1 MSYSGVEYLQH
12 IFDETKY
19 LIQQTNTIDK
29 KTFFQDETKKR
40 AFVRSLE
47 IIGEAVKQMP
57 DSLRNKY
64 PSIEWKSIAGM
75 RDRLIHA
82 YFGIDY
88 DIVWDIVINKIPALK
103 DQVQQILLIE
113 QGNR

>member
-19 LIQQTNTIDK
+19 LIRQTNEIDK
-29 KTFFQDETKKR
+29 ALFIQDETIKR

-57 DSLRNKY
+57 DSLRDKY
-64 PSIEWKSIAGM
+64 PSIEWKSMAGM
-75 RDRLIHA
+75 RDRLIHG

-88 DIVWDIVINKIPALK
+88 DIVWDIVINKIPTLK
-103 DQVQQILLIE
+103 DQVEEIINKE
-113 QGNR
+113 QAI